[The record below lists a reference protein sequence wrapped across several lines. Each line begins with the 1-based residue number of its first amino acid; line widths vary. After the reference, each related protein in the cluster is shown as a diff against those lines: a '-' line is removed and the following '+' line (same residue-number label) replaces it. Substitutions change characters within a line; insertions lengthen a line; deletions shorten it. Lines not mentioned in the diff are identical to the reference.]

1 MKTKVLI
8 AHAKG
13 EEELAEQLAGPIR
26 AAGYD
31 VAHEGTVLVGES
43 VVVEASK
50 LLSVGVPVI
59 LCGTVRAVGTKWG
72 RQVVSAARRH
82 AGVRVFVV
90 QMEEEADVDTVSFDE
105 AIARYWQDGAKAE
118 QDLIAALLKYYPPE
132 RDPQQNLR
140 VHDLESRYREL
151 ALKACDI
158 IDLANL
164 PEDDRHLASRELDM
178 RRLYVALRM
187 QLEIQAGDE
196 VDEKTLE
203 ALEKRRA
210 MAWGDGGRQ
219 SDEESRVSLGAR
231 LQVAKRLVVLGDPGA
246 GKSTLLRWLATAYLL
261 RLQNDPNW
269 RDLPDI
275 ASLPNTGWL
284 PILVR
289 CRDLPPN
296 ANTLDDMLLHSLRKS
311 ELPEAE
317 CKELRDLLRAK
328 LEAGTALLLVDGL
341 DEITEPAA
349 RARFS
354 QQLEQIHRVFPDAP
368 IVVTSRIV
376 GYREMGYRIRS
387 GFEHLTVAD
396 LSKQDKDDFAR
407 RWCALT
413 EPIDRR
419 ELAAE
424 ELIADIHSRDRI
436 ERLTGNPMLLTTMAL
451 IKRKIGRLPQ
461 RRVDLY
467 EKAVE
472 VLLNW
477 RSAVDVPLDS
487 REALP
492 QLEYLAHAMCAD
504 GIQQLR
510 EDQALELLRQVRV
523 EYPQIHPLSQHTPEE
538 FLCLLERRT
547 GLLIQS
553 GLTRHNGHTVPVY
566 EFRHLTFQEY
576 LAGLA
581 LVQGHYRERDK
592 HKSLAVAIAP
602 LAGLVSEI
610 KFGKLGNKDTAVV
623 ENWRESLRL
632 CLAACNDDDVEQALL
647 AILHPLPNESGT
659 VRPRAVL
666 AALCLADEPNV
677 SEAVAQEVLQTL
689 TVQVGGNDG
698 EGFISTSLDA
708 AAMELAASR
717 WVDLLGE
724 CLLNEFFLRDA
735 EQRSCFGGL
744 YAMIRERQTPL
755 EEPVFSSL
763 LAELT
768 ARLPNGTEREAAVIA
783 LTVMLLSFRDKSCL
797 VPGMVDGLVLR
808 LSGSA
813 PMSHAAAWALM
824 WMNGG
829 FHVGYQKDKWHPS
842 VEQLELLL
850 AVVADPGCDSNV
862 VRFLS
867 EIFKRE
873 GTPQAVDALLLHLSS
888 NSARTRRYIVDALGA
903 IGDYRATDAML
914 ARMQD
919 AQEVQEVRHAAVVAL
934 GQIKDHRAT
943 DTLLASLQNTQED
956 REVRHAAATALGQIK
971 APRAIDALLAS
982 LQDAQEDRGVRLMAA
997 EALGQIEDPSATDT
1011 LLARLQDIQEDR
1023 GVRQKAAT
1031 ALGQIKAPR
1040 AIDTLLASLQDAKED
1055 RGVRLMAAKALG
1067 QIGGTRAL
1075 AGLLACLQDTDND
1088 MRRTVI
1094 EGLAHNCADEIDR
1107 CLLSND
1113 LDGIEPWLDPL
1124 SPITSDRIAEAADK
1138 LEKPPEEIQQR
1149 YEALVERFGLK
1160 LAF

>member
-1 MKTKVLI
+1 MMKTKVLI

-13 EEELAEQLAGPIR
+13 EENLAEQLAEPIR
-26 AAGYD
+26 AAGYE

-43 VVVEASK
+43 LISEASR
-50 LLSVGVPVI
+50 LLSEGVPVI

-82 AGVRVFVV
+82 AGVRIFVV
-90 QMEEEADVDTVSFDE
+90 QMEEEADVDMVSFDE
-105 AIARYWQDGAKAE
+105 AIARYWQDSAKAE
-118 QDLIAALLKYYPPE
+118 QDLVTALLKYYPPE
-132 RDPQQNLR
+132 RNPQQNLR
-140 VHDLESRYREL
+140 VHDLEYRYREL

-187 QLEIQAGDE
+187 RLEIQAGNE
-196 VDEKTLE
+196 VDDKTLE
-203 ALEKRRA
+203 ALEERRA
-210 MAWGDGGRQ
+210 MAWGGGRWQ
-219 SDEESRVSLGAR
+219 GDEEIRVSLGER
-231 LQVAKRLVVLGDPGA
+231 LQAAKRLVVLGDPGA

-275 ASLPNTGWL
+275 ASLPDTAWL

-289 CRDLPPN
+289 CRDLPQN

-311 ELPEAE
+311 ESAEAE

-396 LSKQDKDDFAR
+396 LLKQDKDDFAH

-413 EPIDRR
+413 EPADRR
-419 ELAAE
+419 ETAAE

-477 RSAVDVPLDS
+477 RSAVDMPLDA

-492 QLEYLAHAMCAD
+492 QLEYLAHAMCVD

-523 EYPQIHPLSQHTPEE
+523 EYPQIHPLTQHTPEE
-538 FLCLLERRT
+538 FLSLLERRT

-553 GLTRHNGHTVPVY
+553 GLTRHNGYTVSVY

-581 LVQGHYRERDK
+581 LVQGHYRGRDK
-592 HKSLAVAIAP
+592 HKSLAEAIAP

-610 KFGKLGNKDTAVV
+610 EFGEFEEKDTAVV
-623 ENWRESLRL
+623 ENWHEALRL
-632 CLAACNDDDVEQALL
+632 CLAACNDDDVDGALL
-647 AILHPLPNESGT
+647 AILHPLPDESGT

-666 AALCLADEPNV
+666 AGLCLADEPNV

-689 TVQVGGNDG
+689 VNQVAENDG
-698 EGFISTSLDA
+698 RGGVHTSIDV
-708 AAMELAASR
+708 AAMELTASR
-717 WVDLLGE
+717 WADPLGE
-724 CLLNEFFLRDA
+724 YLLDEFFRRETL
-735 EQRSCFGGL
+735 QRESVGGL
-744 YAMIRERQTPL
+744 YADVQEWKAPL
-755 EEPVFSSL
+755 EEPEFATRL
-763 LAELT
+763 LELV
-768 ARLPNGTEREAAVIA
+768 ARLLDGTEHEAAEIA
-783 LTVMLLSFRDKSCL
+783 LTVMQLSYRGKNCQT
-797 VPGMVDGLVLR
+797 PGMVDGLIQR

-813 PMSHAAAWALM
+813 PMRYAAAWALM
-824 WMNGG
+824 WLNRET
-829 FHVGYQKDKWHPS
+829 HSEQTWYPN
-842 VEQLELLL
+842 VEQLERLSV
-850 AVVADPGCDSNV
+850 VVADPSCDSET

-867 EIFKRE
+867 SIFEKVPTTE
-873 GTPQAVDALLLHLSS
+873 AVDVLLRHLSN
-888 NSARTRRYIVDALGA
+888 NSAITRRRIVEALWA
-903 IGDYRATDAML
+903 IGDPGATDALL

-919 AQEVQEVRHAAVVAL
+919 AQEDQE
-934 GQIKDHRAT
+934 I
-943 DTLLASLQNTQED
+943 
-956 REVRHAAATALGQIK
+956 
-971 APRAIDALLAS
+971 
-982 LQDAQEDRGVRLMAA
+982 RL
-997 EALGQIEDPSATDT
+997 T
-1011 LLARLQDIQEDR
+1011 
-1023 GVRQKAAT
+1023 
-1031 ALGQIKAPR
+1031 
-1040 AIDTLLASLQDAKED
+1040 
-1055 RGVRLMAAKALG
+1055 AAKALG
-1067 QIGGTRAL
+1067 QIGETRAVASL
-1075 AGLLACLQDTDND
+1075 MASLQDIDENMRYIALQGLACTWTNE
-1088 MRRTVI
+1088 T
-1094 EGLAHNCADEIDR
+1094 DR
-1107 CLLSND
+1107 CLLSSD

-1124 SPITSDRIAEAADK
+1124 SPITPERITEAADK
-1138 LEKPPEEIQQR
+1138 LEKTPEEIQQR
-1149 YEALVERFGLK
+1149 YTALAERFGLK
-1160 LAF
+1160 LA